1 MERQKSAYVLMGDGD
16 EKPKSKGKGKKGKGI
31 RKE

>member
-1 MERQKSAYVLMGDGD
+1 MERQKSAYVLMDGD

-31 RKE
+31 RKD